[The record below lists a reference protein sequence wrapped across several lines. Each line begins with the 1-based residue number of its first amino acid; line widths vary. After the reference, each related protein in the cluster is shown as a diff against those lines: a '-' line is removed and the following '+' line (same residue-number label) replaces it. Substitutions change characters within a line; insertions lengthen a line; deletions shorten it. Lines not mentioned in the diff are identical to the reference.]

1 MRCNPAR
8 VRASANRS
16 AGSLVLI
23 VATTGKHTNIFE
35 THQSSD
41 IPELPVALRNRTRR
55 LSLDGVPGSLV
66 GDVSTNLKG
75 KGVNDVDH
83 GQWCAPQGTDRGR
96 GDRRTGYRSASPA

>member
-41 IPELPVALRNRTRR
+41 IPELPVVLWNRTQC

-66 GDVSTNLKG
+66 GDVSTNLKC
-75 KGVNDVDH
+75 KGLTMSAT
-83 GQWCAPQGTDRGR
+83 GSGAPAGTDCGR
-96 GDRRTGYRSASPA
+96 GDRRTGHGSASPA